1 MLGESQCTTAVV
13 GFLYEG
19 EKRRDALWQG
29 ILSHALSLS
38 LFATEPVCMRQI
50 LLVCLQTVF
59 MCSRIHTKEEWK
71 DEREGTALTCSRWR

>member
-1 MLGESQCTTAVV
+1 
-13 GFLYEG
+13 
-19 EKRRDALWQG
+19 
-29 ILSHALSLS
+29 LSHALSLS